1 MVEGIDKL
9 GQSLLSQQATRRQ
22 QRRDDFRANQ
32 KRERNQKLFNAAL
45 NATNVLLQD
54 RYNDFYETEGARL
67 AKRLTNRLAK
77 QQLLAQEE
85 QNKIDTF
92 NGSELDYHENYFR
105 NLFAQK
111 NNTLKDQIPGFDT
124 FDEPDQ
130 TLILEGTDPN
140 AIYDPEKDNATAAG
154 LFKKLA
160 YDKKEA
166 RRLMLEGFTTE
177 DGRVIKGLNDL
188 DGITAYDAYKESN
201 PNSRS
206 AGEAILNFFRR
217 SGFDKSGD
225 GNVANLS
232 KLKLDAIKSNDQML
246 TALIGKR
253 QTGMDFDAAVNSV
266 MKDTSYSP
274 MERLVETP
282 KIIEQTLTSPDGK
295 ASITYKVLSK
305 LVMREGK
312 VVPILVPLT
321 NQQIGTDGVTQADVD
336 KSQANASNYLRST
349 RTELK
354 DVTDPLTNAVS
365 SSVRIDTF
373 NIQTGTYVDNHII
386 ETTPP
391 GTVKVIAFPNPSNLT
406 KEAIASNFAEY
417 QNVAQDM
424 NVEILDKNT
433 PMKYESILA
442 GLGVKDTDSGQ
453 LNTIK
458 DNLGIKYALAKKRV
472 DVELAG
478 TQFTDAQ
485 KQQIAASVLLIDKY
499 AHSFLQNEIG
509 KNKGGSKI
517 FKDLSQDSI
526 DPGKMLLAIDYAYT
540 TGILA
545 DFADGTSP
553 TLDSVDNALK
563 SYVAS
568 KRGEDTFKVGPEAA
582 QVYDSGQKELIKN
595 LHRILSDQAGGPRNT
610 ILGELGPD
618 DAVVYTT
625 TTTKI
630 PFRDPRGPRLG
641 GRFGDMRNRAISPS
655 LTRDRSLD
663 DPEFTETTTR
673 SPNQLSFLDV
683 LLKDSSKVFDQPF
696 SETVDE
702 AVQKEGKERTQA
714 AIDEKRSITVT
725 PQGIKKMPGS
735 LLRGDIPPSVEGKV
749 TFVSRIFKDNPDET
763 MFMKRLVN
771 QESLFGKAKGT
782 YTVSGKVGRRGS
794 YGVAQVDEVAFN
806 AVKNKLLNPES
817 SISKYIEPFEKAT
830 GIDLTTVN
838 YEDLTDDTLSIAF
851 GRMYLMQL
859 TEEPIPSSKEDQ
871 AKYWKTYYNTK
882 AGKGTVKEFLDTNK
896 DL

>member
-32 KRERNQKLFNAAL
+32 KKERNQKLFNAAL
-45 NATNVLLQD
+45 DATNVLL
-54 RYNDFYETEGARL
+54 RNRHNDFYETESARL
-67 AKRLTNRLAK
+67 AKRLTNRVAK
-77 QQLLAQEE
+77 QRLIAQEE
-85 QNKIDTF
+85 QDKIDTF
-92 NGSELDYHENYFR
+92 NGTELEFHENEFR
-105 NLFAQK
+105 KLFAQK

-188 DGITAYDAYKESN
+188 DEVTAYDAYKESN

-206 AGEAILNFFRR
+206 VGEAILNFFRR
-217 SGFDKSGD
+217 SGFDKSAD

-253 QTGMDFDAAVNSV
+253 QAGMDFDAAVNSV

-282 KIIEQTLTSPDGK
+282 KIIDQTLTSPDGK

-312 VVPILVPLT
+312 VVPIIVPLT
-321 NQQIGTDGVTQADVD
+321 NQYIGTDGITQADVD

-354 DVTDPLTNAVS
+354 DITDPLTNAVS
-365 SSVRIDTF
+365 SYERIDTF
-373 NIQTGTYVDNHII
+373 NIQTGTHVDNHII

-391 GTVKVIAFPNPSNLT
+391 GTAKIIAFPRPSNLT
-406 KEAIASNFAEY
+406 DQVIESNFNEY

-424 NVEILDKNT
+424 NVKILDKKT
-433 PMKYESILA
+433 PMEYSSILNSL
-442 GLGVKDTDSGQ
+442 GLKDTDSGQ
-453 LNTIK
+453 LKTVK
-458 DNLGIKYALAKKRV
+458 DNLGTKYALAKKRV

-478 TQFTDAQ
+478 TQFTDVQ

-499 AHSFLQNEIG
+499 AHSFLQNELG

-540 TGILA
+540 TGILS
-545 DFADGTSP
+545 DFADGTTP
-553 TLDSVDNALK
+553 SVRSVGTSLEA
-563 SYVAS
+563 YFQS
-568 KRGEDTFKVGPEAA
+568 KRGDDLFRIGPDDLESRAA
-582 QVYDSGQKELIKN
+582 QIYDAGQKRLIEN
-595 LHRILSDQAGGPRNT
+595 LHSILSNQVGGSQQT
-610 ILGELGPD
+610 ILGG
-618 DAVVYTT
+618 VYLNESSP
-625 TTTKI
+625 KLLNI
-630 PFRDPRGPRLG
+630 LL
-641 GRFGDMRNRAISPS
+641 RALPS
-655 LTRDRSLD
+655 LPPSNIRINRG
-663 DPEFTETTTR
+663 EA
-673 SPNQLSFLDV
+673 
-683 LLKDSSKVFDQPF
+683 KVRPIQR
-696 SETVDE
+696 E
-702 AVQKEGKERTQA
+702 QKEEPSNT
-714 AIDEKRSITVT
+714 RSITVT
-725 PQGIKKMPGS
+725 PQGIQRGPEDS
-735 LLRGDIPPSVEGKV
+735 LLRANIPDSVEDKV

-782 YTVSGKVGRRGS
+782 YEISGKMGQRGS

-806 AVKNKLLNPES
+806 AVKNKLLNPKS
-817 SISKYIEPFEKAT
+817 SLSKYIDPFEKAT

-838 YEDLTDDTLSIAF
+838 YEDLTNDTLSIAF

-859 TEEPIPSSKEDQ
+859 TEDPIPSSKEDQ

-882 AGKGTVKEFLDTNK
+882 AGKGTVKEFLNTNK